1 MNILVLD
8 TSNYNPEFCYY
19 ENGGIIIQKKLYSEN
34 NADSLIYSIIKRFKE
49 SGRKIG
55 NIEVLAYSN
64 GPGSFTGLRVG
75 SAAAKGICTAADCSF
90 IELNSLDIIAE
101 KFRLNYSR
109 ECTAVALIPMNSRT
123 NEFYFSEY
131 EICKDY
137 LKRTGDYG
145 ISGFEQINA
154 GSKVLLIN
162 DKTEGI
168 SGTDNITDLSKYYS
182 ADAMY
187 SLALLKINGN
197 EYSNYRNSEP
207 YYMKDFVPLK
217 KKF

>member
-19 ENGGIIIQKKLYSEN
+19 ENGRIIIQKKLYSEN
-34 NADSLIYSIIKRFKE
+34 NADSLIYSIIEGFKE

-75 SAAAKGICTAADCSF
+75 SAAAKGICTASGCRF

-101 KFRLNYSR
+101 KFRLNIAG
-109 ECTAVALIPMNSRT
+109 ECSAVALIPMNSRT
-123 NEFYFSEY
+123 NEFYFAEY
-131 EICKDY
+131 EICKDN
-137 LKRTGDYG
+137 LKRIGDYG
-145 ISGFEQINA
+145 ISGFEQINT
-154 GSKVLLIN
+154 GNKVLLIN

-168 SGTDNITDLSKYYS
+168 SETDNITDLTEYYS

-187 SLALLKINGN
+187 SLAQISINN
-197 EYSNYRNSEP
+197 NVYSDFHSSEP
-207 YYMKDFVPLK
+207 FYMKDFVPLK

>member
-19 ENGGIIIQKKLYSEN
+19 ENGGIVIQKKLYSEN
-34 NADSLIYSIIKRFKE
+34 NADSLIYSIIESFKE

-55 NIEVLAYSN
+55 NIEILAYSN

-75 SAAAKGICTAADCSF
+75 SAAAKGICTASGCRF

-101 KFRLNYSR
+101 KFRLNIAR

-123 NEFYFSEY
+123 NEFYFAVY
-131 EICKDY
+131 DIYKDN
-137 LKRTGDYG
+137 LKRIGDYG
-145 ISGFEQINA
+145 ISGFEQINT
-154 GSKVLLIN
+154 GNKVLLIN

-168 SGTDNITDLSKYYS
+168 SETDNITDLSEYYS
-182 ADAMY
+182 AEAMY
-187 SLALLKINGN
+187 SLTQLKIIGN
-197 EYSNYRNSEP
+197 EYNNYRNSEP